1 MLMQYV
7 AGMDI
12 DLPHHLTD
20 KRDTPGPEALILSA
34 GIYNI
39 PLFLRNHSSPADIAS
54 IYASIISGAFGAES
68 GVYQGVSPV
77 AGKYNR
83 GTWKEGKLII
93 LAHSY
98 DDELVE
104 RAQRDV
110 MCVAL
115 DRQGWS
121 IVMEDDDEEG
131 RGDGKRVLEVRDIQ
145 GTHDFVWED
154 GVECAKLIAEVV
166 ARLG

>member
-1 MLMQYV
+1 
-7 AGMDI
+7 
-12 DLPHHLTD
+12 
-20 KRDTPGPEALILSA
+20 
-34 GIYNI
+34 
-39 PLFLRNHSSPADIAS
+39 
-54 IYASIISGAFGAES
+54 
-68 GVYQGVSPV
+68 VYQGVSPV
-77 AGKYNR
+77 AGKFDQ
-83 GTWKEGKLII
+83 GTWKEGKLLV

-131 RGDGKRVLEVRDIQ
+131 REDGKRVLEVRDIQ

-154 GVECAKLIAEVV
+154 GVECAKLIREVV
-166 ARLG
+166 ERLG